1 MKMSDI
7 VAESKQEV
15 GRAPIDYF
23 SWGHVD
29 MGIAVFLL
37 WSMINLIPSAVVG
50 DLIDIV
56 PFWLSIVL
64 TIVVAVVWEILENT
78 LFVDIGIKFE
88 GRRDSLI
95 NSIWDIIFVIIGGLV
110 MWGIKAIIVNL
121 IMQEAGIG
129 VFYIVGIITFIAVLI
144 AFFIGRAMTK

>member
-1 MKMSDI
+1 MSEEM
-7 VAESKQEV
+7 VASSKADV

-29 MGIAVFLL
+29 MGVAVFLL
-37 WSMINLIPSAVVG
+37 FSLINLIPSSISGNLGTVT
-50 DLIDIV
+50 

-78 LFVDIGIKFE
+78 LFVDWGIKFE
-88 GRRDSLI
+88 GRKDSLV
-95 NSIWDIIFVIIGGLV
+95 NSLWDILFVILGGLI
-110 MWGIKAIIVNL
+110 MWGIKSLMINVIL
-121 IMQEAGIG
+121 GTDGIPA
-129 VFYIVGIITFIAVLI
+129 FYIVGVILFVAVLI